1 MGTLSEMDERRDAK
15 YKELTIFQNNTWVS
29 GIKV

>member
-15 YKELTIFQNNTWVS
+15 YKALTIFQNNIWDLE
-29 GIKV
+29 IKV